1 MKAFLLESRNL
12 SFLLVV
18 VVHSSISLQM
28 CTLSYA
34 IALLLKKYEHVVV
47 VGVMKYTKKIS
58 MNDMMVML
66 LSCSAIFYYYYLL
79 IEEKKKEGK
88 FTNPTTS
95 SYYSYYNNYII
106 DCHHFTTSECDGLPM
121 RRLALR
127 YREQNPTFFSKLQ
140 VGLALA
146 LTMYPNTHPMQGP
159 KRKRNDQGSP
169 TVKINRSGSILIKWT
184 TKIPL
189 ECQVMVK
196 T

>member
-1 MKAFLLESRNL
+1 MLVYRVSAHVQENVNVNRSKCTTVSYLNESISPRIAQHI
-12 SFLLVV
+12 FLVV

-66 LSCSAIFYYYYLL
+66 LSCIFYYYYLL

-95 SYYSYYNNYII
+95 SYYSYYNYISLI
-106 DCHHFTTSECDGLPM
+106 VIILLP
-121 RRLALR
+121 A
-127 YREQNPTFFSKLQ
+127 S
-140 VGLALA
+140 
-146 LTMYPNTHPMQGP
+146 
-159 KRKRNDQGSP
+159 
-169 TVKINRSGSILIKWT
+169 
-184 TKIPL
+184 
-189 ECQVMVK
+189 VMGYQ
-196 T
+196 